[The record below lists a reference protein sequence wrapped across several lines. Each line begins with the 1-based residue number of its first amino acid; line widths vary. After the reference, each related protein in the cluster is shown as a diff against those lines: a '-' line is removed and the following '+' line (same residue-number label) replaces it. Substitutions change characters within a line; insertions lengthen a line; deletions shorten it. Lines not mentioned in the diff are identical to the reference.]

1 MEPLGLTT
9 SQWLDLGL
17 SALIVVG
24 AAIIGRFL
32 VAFLFDG
39 GARRLTK
46 HTKTGLDDVVIQAV
60 RSPAY
65 WLLVVLA
72 LQVAIQRLD
81 FAPQA
86 GNTFSILYMLIGF
99 TLAWRLISD
108 LFIWYGK
115 EMAQRTATDLD
126 EQLMPFFRRVALII
140 LGVMALIT
148 LLGQLEI
155 DVSAFV
161 TTLGIGS
168 LAIALAAQATLSD
181 TISGFV
187 IMIDRPFRI
196 GDRIEIQELDTW
208 GDVVDVGLRS
218 CRIRTR
224 DNRMVIVPNSVIGK
238 SLVVNYSYPDTQ
250 YRIQIHVGV
259 DYGTDIELARQT
271 MIDAVRDVEG
281 VLPDRKVEALFLEFG
296 EAAMIFRVRWW
307 IESYVDTRRM
317 FDRVNTALYHALNE
331 AGIVLPG
338 PQYAVYHKIAP
349 ADAEQIASLLR
360 GIGSRE

>member
-1 MEPLGLTT
+1 
-9 SQWLDLGL
+9 
-17 SALIVVG
+17 
-24 AAIIGRFL
+24 
-32 VAFLFDG
+32 
-39 GARRLTK
+39 
-46 HTKTGLDDVVIQAV
+46 
-60 RSPAY
+60 
-65 WLLVVLA
+65 
-72 LQVAIQRLD
+72 
-81 FAPQA
+81 
-86 GNTFSILYMLIGF
+86 
-99 TLAWRLISD
+99 
-108 LFIWYGK
+108 
-115 EMAQRTATDLD
+115 
-126 EQLMPFFRRVALII
+126 
-140 LGVMALIT
+140 
-148 LLGQLEI
+148 
-155 DVSAFV
+155 
-161 TTLGIGS
+161 
-168 LAIALAAQATLSD
+168 
-181 TISGFV
+181 
-187 IMIDRPFRI
+187 
-196 GDRIEIQELDTW
+196 
-208 GDVVDVGLRS
+208 VVDVGLRS

>member
-9 SQWLDLGL
+9 SQWIDLGV
-17 SALIVVG
+17 SVLIVVG
-24 AAIIGRFL
+24 TAIIGRFL

-39 GARRLTK
+39 GMRRLTK
-46 HTKTGLDDVVIQAV
+46 RTRTNLDTIVLHTL

-65 WLLVVLA
+65 WLIVALA
-72 LQVAIQRLD
+72 LRFAFQRLD
-81 FAPQA
+81 FAPEVD
-86 GNTFSILYMLIGF
+86 NIFPVLYMLIGF
-99 TLAWRLISD
+99 VFAWNLIIH
-108 LFIWYGK
+108 LFIWY
-115 EMAQRTATDLD
+115 EEEIAQHTSTELD

-140 LGVMALIT
+140 LSVMALIT
-148 LLGQLEI
+148 LLGQLKV

-168 LAIALAAQATLSD
+168 LAIALAAQAALSD
-181 TISGFV
+181 TISGFI

-271 MIDAVRDVEG
+271 MIDTVRDVEG
-281 VLPDRKVEALFLEFG
+281 VLPERKVEALFLEFG
-296 EAAMIFRVRWW
+296 EVAMVFRVRWW

-317 FDRVNTALYHALNE
+317 FDRVNTALHKALDE
-331 AGIVLPG
+331 ANIILPA
-338 PQYAVYHKIAP
+338 PQREIYHKIDSVGAQQV
-349 ADAEQIASLLR
+349 AAWLR
-360 GIGSRE
+360 EIKN